1 MLWCVAV
8 LLALNF
14 VLMLLVLKQ
23 ALFSRGKIGV
33 VPGQD
38 DLNSFKKELS
48 NSQREIQED
57 IQKAHQSTT
66 KTMTANIGE
75 FGKLL
80 TSQSEGMRSAVGMRF
95 QDLQQSTEARLDKIR
110 DAVANQLSSGAKSIT
125 DLMHSNQTSMEH
137 VRSAVDMRLQAI
149 QTSNEDKLDRM
160 RETVDEKLQ
169 STLEQRLGESFNKV
183 TQRLD
188 EVHRGLGEMQRLST
202 GVGDLK
208 RVLTN
213 VKSRGTWGE
222 VQLGA
227 LLEEILAPDQYSANV
242 QPKPGSHHI
251 VEYAVRLPGNDNDA
265 NSCVWLPIDST
276 FPLEDYEKLI
286 EAAEEA
292 DKDEVDKVV
301 ATFLAAV
308 ERQAKNISDK
318 YIAPPNT
325 TDFAIMFL
333 PTEGLYAEVLRAPG
347 SSAHLLHQ
355 HRIVVAGPTTLAAIL
370 SSLRLGF
377 RSLAIQK
384 RSSEVWEI
392 LAAVKT
398 EFGKFGDVM
407 ATLKQQLYKASRT
420 IDQTQS
426 RTKEM
431 ERQLQTVEAIPPDE
445 ASVRLGLT
453 NGTPG
458 NHAPENG
465 QPLGNDLGNDTS
477 TVEVNNR

>member
-1 MLWCVAV
+1 MIEIVLWCVAA

-23 ALFSRGKIGV
+23 MAFSRSKIGV
-33 VPGQD
+33 MADQD
-38 DLNSFKKELS
+38 DLHSFSKELS
-48 NSQREIQED
+48 KSQGEIRED

-66 KTMTANIGE
+66 KTMTTNIGE

-80 TSQSEGMRSAVGMRF
+80 TTQSEGMRSAVGMRF

-110 DAVANQLSSGAKSIT
+110 DAVANQLSSGAKAIT
-125 DLMHSNQTSMEH
+125 DLMHSNETRMEH
-137 VRSAVDMRLQAI
+137 VRSTVDMRLQAI
-149 QTSNEDKLDRM
+149 QTSNEDKFDQM

-183 TQRLD
+183 TQRLE
-188 EVHRGLGEMQRLST
+188 EVHRGLGEMQQLAT
-202 GVGDLK
+202 GVDDLK

-227 LLEEILAPDQYSANV
+227 LLEEILAPDQYSTNV
-242 QPKPGSHHI
+242 QPKPGSHHL
-251 VEYAVRLPGNDNDA
+251 VEYAVRLPGNDNEP

-276 FPLEDYEKLI
+276 FPLEDYERLI
-286 EAAEEA
+286 EAAEAA

-308 ERQAKNISDK
+308 ERHAKNICDK
-318 YIAPPNT
+318 YIVPPNT

-370 SSLRLGF
+370 SSLRIGF
-377 RSLAIQK
+377 RTLAIQK

-407 ATLKQQLYKASRT
+407 AKLKKQLDTASNT
-420 IDQTQS
+420 IDQTQT
-426 RTKEM
+426 RTRAM
-431 ERQLQTVEAIPPDE
+431 ERQLQTVEELPPDE
-445 ASVRLGLT
+445 AAIRLGLT
-453 NGTPG
+453 DGIAAIQE
-458 NHAPENG
+458 NHAEE
-465 QPLGNDLGNDTS
+465 S
-477 TVEVNNR
+477 TQ

>member
-1 MLWCVAV
+1 MIEIVLWCVAA

-23 ALFSRGKIGV
+23 IVFSSNKIGDTA
-33 VPGQD
+33 GQD
-38 DLNSFKKELS
+38 DLHTLSKELS
-48 NSQREIQED
+48 KSQREIRDD

-110 DAVANQLSSGAKSIT
+110 DAVANQLSSGAKAIT
-125 DLMHSNQTSMEH
+125 DLMHSNETSMEH

-169 STLEQRLGESFNKV
+169 STLEKRLGESFNQVSK
-183 TQRLD
+183 RLE
-188 EVHRGLGEMQRLST
+188 EVHRGLGEMQQLAT

-242 QPKPGSHHI
+242 QPDPGSHHL
-251 VEYAVRLPGNDNDA
+251 VEYAVRLPGNDNEP
-265 NSCVWLPIDST
+265 NSCVWLPIDSS

-286 EAAEEA
+286 EAAEAA
-292 DKDEVDKVV
+292 DKDEVDRVV

-308 ERQAKNISDK
+308 ERQAKNICDK

-370 SSLRLGF
+370 SGLRIGF
-377 RSLAIQK
+377 RTLAIQK

-407 ATLKQQLYKASRT
+407 AKLKEQLNTASNT
-420 IDQTQS
+420 IDQT
-426 RTKEM
+426 RTRTRAM
-431 ERQLQTVEAIPPDE
+431 ERQLQTVEELSPDE

-453 NGTPG
+453 NGNSELQSIDDEGTLP
-458 NHAPENG
+458 
-465 QPLGNDLGNDTS
+465 
-477 TVEVNNR
+477 

>member
-1 MLWCVAV
+1 MIEIVLWCVAA

-23 ALFSRGKIGV
+23 MAFSRSKIGV
-33 VPGQD
+33 MADQD
-38 DLNSFKKELS
+38 DLHSFSKELS
-48 NSQREIQED
+48 KSQGEIRED

-66 KTMTANIGE
+66 KTMTTNIGE

-80 TSQSEGMRSAVGMRF
+80 TTQSEGMRSAVGMRF

-110 DAVANQLSSGAKSIT
+110 DAVANQLSSGAKAIT
-125 DLMHSNQTSMEH
+125 DLMHSNETRMEH
-137 VRSAVDMRLQAI
+137 VRSTVDMRLQAI
-149 QTSNEDKLDRM
+149 QTSNEDKFDQM

-183 TQRLD
+183 TQRLE
-188 EVHRGLGEMQRLST
+188 EVHRGLGEMQQLAT
-202 GVGDLK
+202 GVDDLK

-227 LLEEILAPDQYSANV
+227 LLEEILAPDQYSTNV
-242 QPKPGSHHI
+242 PPKPGSHHL
-251 VEYAVRLPGNDNDA
+251 VEYAVRLPGNDNEP

-276 FPLEDYEKLI
+276 FPLEDYERLI
-286 EAAEEA
+286 EATEAA

-308 ERQAKNISDK
+308 ERQAKNICDK
-318 YIAPPNT
+318 YIVPPNT

-370 SSLRLGF
+370 SSLRIGF
-377 RSLAIQK
+377 RTLAIQK

-407 ATLKQQLYKASRT
+407 AKLKKQLDTASNT
-420 IDQTQS
+420 IDQTQT
-426 RTKEM
+426 RTRAM
-431 ERQLQTVEAIPPDE
+431 ERQLQTVEELPPDE
-445 ASVRLGLT
+445 AAIRLGLT
-453 NGTPG
+453 DGIAAIQE
-458 NHAPENG
+458 NHAEE
-465 QPLGNDLGNDTS
+465 S
-477 TVEVNNR
+477 TQ

>member
-1 MLWCVAV
+1 MIEIVLWCVAA

-23 ALFSRGKIGV
+23 MAFSRSKIGV
-33 VPGQD
+33 MADQD
-38 DLNSFKKELS
+38 DLHSFSKELS
-48 NSQREIQED
+48 KSQGEIRED

-66 KTMTANIGE
+66 KTMTTNIGE

-80 TSQSEGMRSAVGMRF
+80 TTQSEGMRSAVGMRF

-110 DAVANQLSSGAKSIT
+110 DAVANQLSSGAKAIT
-125 DLMHSNQTSMEH
+125 DLMHSNETRMEH
-137 VRSAVDMRLQAI
+137 VRSTVDMRLQAI
-149 QTSNEDKLDRM
+149 QTSNEDKFDQM

-183 TQRLD
+183 TQRLE
-188 EVHRGLGEMQRLST
+188 EVHRGLGEMQQLAT
-202 GVGDLK
+202 GVDDLK

-227 LLEEILAPDQYSANV
+227 LLEEILAPDQYSTNV
-242 QPKPGSHHI
+242 QPKPGSHHL
-251 VEYAVRLPGNDNDA
+251 VEYAVRLPGNDNEP

-276 FPLEDYEKLI
+276 FPLEDYERLI
-286 EAAEEA
+286 EAAEAA

-308 ERQAKNISDK
+308 ERHAKNICDK
-318 YIAPPNT
+318 YIVPPNT

-407 ATLKQQLYKASRT
+407 AKLKQQLYKASRT

-431 ERQLQTVEAIPPDE
+431 ERQLQSVEAIPPDE

-453 NGTPG
+453 NGMPEI
-458 NHAPENG
+458 HSPENE
-465 QPLGNDLGNDTS
+465 QPLGNDTL